1 MSTNIKNQKEEKRA
15 LLLRK
20 LGFPKTIRS
29 IVLSYIEDADI
40 ASFMTLACEA
50 IGVKL
55 ISNIDDLAREWADA
69 FITDILTEKIS
80 LADLM
85 KNGIIPIVPMENSFK
100 KDLVE
105 FNPMKFEGNAFFF
118 EKLDKFQMFAALVRY
133 LENIRYPG
141 DKRVLLQN
149 IEKGI

>member
-55 ISNIDDLAREWADA
+55 ISNIDDLARE
-69 FITDILTEKIS
+69 
-80 LADLM
+80 
-85 KNGIIPIVPMENSFK
+85 
-100 KDLVE
+100 
-105 FNPMKFEGNAFFF
+105 
-118 EKLDKFQMFAALVRY
+118 
-133 LENIRYPG
+133 
-141 DKRVLLQN
+141 
-149 IEKGI
+149 